1 MLTNGRTEIQ
11 EGPTSK
17 QQLGGGQG
25 TSHIEIWERRFQ
37 EEEPQVKR
45 LCGELAC
52 LHVGG
57 SRVTDIGGW
66 KRPYWK
72 VTSEKA

>member
-17 QQLGGGQG
+17 QQLGGDQG

-52 LHVGG
+52 VWAGAGLLIEEVG
-57 SRVTDIGGW
+57 RDHIG
-66 KRPYWK
+66 K
-72 VTSEKA
+72 